1 MVIRSP
7 KKPSLHL
14 GIIASQSS
22 RDTLHLLIIS
32 AAILVEPVQ
41 PLLEENIKDAGKQ
54 RLFRSHE
61 ASRGTYDLLW
71 DNRLVYLFSSA
82 PYPPKKPR
90 IHEAAFA
97 LEEKDGL
104 VKIING
110 SNKILAELEPL
121 NSTLK

>member
-1 MVIRSP
+1 MNLRDAYSEIQWNDPSEKLEKPFGPSFRGKTPKTFSRKPLIRF
-7 KKPSLHL
+7 L
-14 GIIASQSS
+14 
-22 RDTLHLLIIS
+22 
-32 AAILVEPVQ
+32 
-41 PLLEENIKDAGKQ
+41 KDAGKQ